1 MGHVST
7 RLEGGR
13 KPLSPHV
20 NQNRKWLVLAVVGVA
35 QLMVV
40 LDATIVNIALPSAQ
54 ADLGFSVDDR
64 QWVVS
69 SYAIAFGALLLL
81 GGRLGDLFGRRRLFA
96 VGLIGFALASALG
109 GAAQNFETLIV
120 ARVGQGVFGAVLA
133 PAALATVAVTF
144 TEPAERNKAFGV
156 FSAIAGVGA
165 GAGLLLGGV
174 LTDLVSWRWCLYVNI
189 VFACVALLGVR
200 AIRKDETSNAR
211 KVLDL
216 PGALTAT
223 AGLFALVLGVSRA
236 ETEGWGSTTTLALLL
251 LGGVLLAAFVMI
263 ERRSDHALLP
273 LRLLADRSR
282 AGACFAIAALGVTMF
297 GVFLFLTFYLQQN
310 LDYSPLKS
318 GFAFMP
324 LNIAIMVASGV
335 TAGVLLNK
343 IGPRTLISAGLAL
356 AALGCLLLAQ
366 LDTGSGYV
374 DGVLPGLVAA
384 GLGAGVLFPTT
395 FAAGTARV
403 GPADAGAASAL
414 VNTAQQ
420 VGGSV
425 GIALL
430 STFYAES
437 LKETFASDPTV
448 ARLAADIE
456 GYTTAFWWAAGLSLA
471 SAVIAFLVIRNPS
484 RAEIE
489 AAADRETA
497 GVHVG

>member
-1 MGHVST
+1 MST

-324 LNIAIMVASGV
+324 STSRSWSPPAS
-335 TAGVLLNK
+335 
-343 IGPRTLISAGLAL
+343 PRA
-356 AALGCLLLAQ
+356 CC
-366 LDTGSGYV
+366 
-374 DGVLPGLVAA
+374 
-384 GLGAGVLFPTT
+384 
-395 FAAGTARV
+395 
-403 GPADAGAASAL
+403 
-414 VNTAQQ
+414 
-420 VGGSV
+420 
-425 GIALL
+425 
-430 STFYAES
+430 
-437 LKETFASDPTV
+437 
-448 ARLAADIE
+448 
-456 GYTTAFWWAAGLSLA
+456 
-471 SAVIAFLVIRNPS
+471 
-484 RAEIE
+484 
-489 AAADRETA
+489 
-497 GVHVG
+497 

>member
-1 MGHVST
+1 
-7 RLEGGR
+7 
-13 KPLSPHV
+13 
-20 NQNRKWLVLAVVGVA
+20 
-35 QLMVV
+35 
-40 LDATIVNIALPSAQ
+40 
-54 ADLGFSVDDR
+54 
-64 QWVVS
+64 
-69 SYAIAFGALLLL
+69 
-81 GGRLGDLFGRRRLFA
+81 
-96 VGLIGFALASALG
+96 
-109 GAAQNFETLIV
+109 
-120 ARVGQGVFGAVLA
+120 
-133 PAALATVAVTF
+133 
-144 TEPAERNKAFGV
+144 
-156 FSAIAGVGA
+156 
-165 GAGLLLGGV
+165 
-174 LTDLVSWRWCLYVNI
+174 
-189 VFACVALLGVR
+189 
-200 AIRKDETSNAR
+200 
-211 KVLDL
+211 
-216 PGALTAT
+216 
-223 AGLFALVLGVSRA
+223 
-236 ETEGWGSTTTLALLL
+236 
-251 LGGVLLAAFVMI
+251 
-263 ERRSDHALLP
+263 
-273 LRLLADRSR
+273 
-282 AGACFAIAALGVTMF
+282 
-297 GVFLFLTFYLQQN
+297 
-310 LDYSPLKS
+310 
-318 GFAFMP
+318 
-324 LNIAIMVASGV
+324 MVASGV